1 METDAYRDEFKRA
14 AFIKF
19 FLKLIYFVTE
29 IFTATFIQVYN
40 G

>member
-1 METDAYRDEFKRA
+1 METDAYSDEFKRA
-14 AFIKF
+14 AFINF
-19 FLKLIYFVTE
+19 FKLIYFVTE